1 MVEAAGVEPASL
13 KPSAQIYYK
22 FSRCYLLAW
31 RVTDKRP
38 TRGWRHFIYTRLLTL
53 PSFFARYRR
62 PSSLTSIQSRTG
74 VRYAATAAS
83 SAQPYLARIASA
95 SASEGA
101 ISTMLSAVEFPR

>member
-53 PSFFARYRR
+53 PSFFSRYRR

-74 VRYAATAAS
+74 SLRGYS
-83 SAQPYLARIASA
+83 SFFSPAIL
-95 SASEGA
+95 SENRVSFGQ
-101 ISTMLSAVEFPR
+101 